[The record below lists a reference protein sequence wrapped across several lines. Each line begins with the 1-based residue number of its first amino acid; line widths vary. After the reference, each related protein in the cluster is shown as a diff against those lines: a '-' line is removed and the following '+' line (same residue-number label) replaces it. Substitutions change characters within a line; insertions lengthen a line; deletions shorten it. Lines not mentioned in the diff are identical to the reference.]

1 MKNNYIEK
9 LHMLFFTRHLLSKKN
24 IKKLQKNIFYT
35 ESSRKPFQ
43 LSTKK
48 TWNLQ
53 CISTQTWLEKK
64 RIFYF
69 RVSSVK
75 NRSYNPHK
83 FSRDYRILLWI
94 P

>member
-48 TWNLQ
+48 NLELTVY
-53 CISTQTWLEKK
+53 IYTDLARKET
-64 RIFYF
+64 
-69 RVSSVK
+69 
-75 NRSYNPHK
+75 H
-83 FSRDYRILLWI
+83 ILFPSQLCQK
-94 P
+94 